1 MDLQNV
7 GEIVGSRKI
16 EMVSQDGIREVMVQ
30 LGKPQPFPDS
40 SGFFCPIQIVGVGD
54 EKVRYAGGVDEIQ
67 SLQLALTM
75 AGVLLETL
83 APEIRARLRWKGN
96 KDLGFQVA

>member
-1 MDLQNV
+1 MDLKDV
-7 GEIVGSRKI
+7 GEVIGLRKI
-16 EMVSQDGIREVMVQ
+16 EIVSEDGNREVVVQ

-67 SLQLALTM
+67 SLQLALKM

-83 APEIRARLRWKGN
+83 APEIRGKLRWKGN
-96 KDLGFQVA
+96 DDLGFQTS

>member
-1 MDLQNV
+1 MDLKDV
-7 GEIVGSRKI
+7 GEIIGSREFEI
-16 EMVSQDGIREVMVQ
+16 ALVDGSREVILH
-30 LGKPQPFPDS
+30 LGKPRPFPDS

-67 SLQLALTM
+67 SLQLALRM

-83 APEIRARLRWKGN
+83 AADVRANLRWKGN
-96 KDLGFQVA
+96 TDLGLDVS